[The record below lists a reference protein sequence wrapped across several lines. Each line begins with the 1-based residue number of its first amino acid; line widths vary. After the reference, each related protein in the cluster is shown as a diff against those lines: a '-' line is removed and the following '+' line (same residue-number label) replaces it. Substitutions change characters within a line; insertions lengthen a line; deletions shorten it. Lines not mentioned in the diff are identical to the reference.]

1 MTVRKFRI
9 GKLTFCAL
17 LITSVFLFF
26 DFSSLQAQDFPAK
39 PINLVNQYPPGGSSE
54 LLAHTFIHLSTKI
67 FGQPMILQTKPGGG
81 GAIGTEFVYQAKA
94 DGYTLLIG
102 HVNCNSVLPAAEGR
116 SRGPDD
122 LDAVCRLN
130 LDNNLYCVRADSPFK
145 TIKDMIDWA
154 KANPGKLTFGNFGT
168 WSLSDFE
175 WRWLEHKAG
184 IKTRNVPYT
193 GGGPVTIALLG
204 GHIQVGTLSSS
215 SAFPHMRAGKLR
227 ALAIAGSLR
236 KADIPDI
243 PTLKEEGYDTGLDGV
258 WKGIVAP
265 KGTPRPIIEKL
276 AAGFK
281 KITENKEAIDNL
293 AKLGSEFN
301 YLGPDEFAKYW
312 AENYRIY
319 KEMVKMFK

>member
-1 MTVRKFRI
+1 MPVRKFRI
-9 GKLTFCAL
+9 GKWTFCVL

-26 DFSSLQAQDFPAK
+26 DFSSLKAQDFPTK

-54 LLAHTFIHLSTKI
+54 LLAHTFLHLSTEI
-67 FGQPMILQTKPGGG
+67 FGQPMVLQTKPGGG
-81 GAIGTEFVYQAKA
+81 GAIGTEFVYQAKP

-102 HVNCNSVLPAAEGR
+102 HVNCNSVLVAAEGR
-116 SRGPDD
+116 SRGPGE
-122 LDAVCRLN
+122 LEAVCRLN
-130 LDNNLYCVRADSPFK
+130 LENNLYCVKADSPFK
-145 TIKDMIDWA
+145 TIKDMVDWA

-193 GGGPVTIALLG
+193 GGGPVTTALLG
-204 GHIQVGTLSSS
+204 GHIQVGMLSSS
-215 SAFPHMRAGKLR
+215 SAYPQMRAGKLR
-227 ALAIAGSLR
+227 ALAISGSLR
-236 KADIPDI
+236 KADMPNI

-258 WKGIVAP
+258 WKGILAP

-276 AAGFK
+276 ATGFK
-281 KITENKEAIDNL
+281 KMTENKQAIDNF
-293 AKLGSEFN
+293 AKLGNEFN

-312 AENYRIY
+312 SDNYKIY
-319 KEMVKMFK
+319 VEMVKMFK

>member
-1 MTVRKFRI
+1 MKVQKFRI
-9 GKLTFCAL
+9 GKLTLGAL

-26 DFSSLQAQDFPAK
+26 EFSSLQAQDFPTK

-54 LLAHTFIHLSTKI
+54 LLAHTFIHLSPEI

-81 GAIGTEFVYQAKA
+81 GAIGTEFVYQAKP

-102 HVNCNSVLPAAEGR
+102 HMNCNTILPVAEGR
-116 SRGPDD
+116 SRGLGE
-122 LDAVCRLN
+122 LDPVCRLS
-130 LDNNLYCVRADSPFK
+130 LGNNLFCVKADSPFK

-154 KANPGKLTFGNFGT
+154 KANPGQLTFGNFGT
-168 WSLSDFE
+168 WSSSDFE

-193 GGGPVTIALLG
+193 GGGPVTIAILG
-204 GHIQVGTLSSS
+204 GHIQVGLIGPG
-215 SAFPHMRAGKLR
+215 SALPHMRAGKLR

-236 KADIPDI
+236 LADLPNI
-243 PTLKEEGYDTGLDGV
+243 PTMKEEGYDTGLDGV
-258 WKGIVAP
+258 WKGILAP

-281 KITENKEAIDNL
+281 KMTENKEAIDNFK
-293 AKLGSEFN
+293 KLMEEFY

-312 AENYRIY
+312 SENFKIY
-319 KEMVKMFK
+319 QDMVKMFK

>member
-1 MTVRKFRI
+1 MKVQKFRI
-9 GKLTFCAL
+9 GRLTLGAL

-26 DFSSLQAQDFPAK
+26 EFSSLQAQDFPTK

-54 LLAHTFIHLSTKI
+54 LLAHTFIHLSPEI

-81 GAIGTEFVYQAKA
+81 GAIGTEFVYQAKP

-102 HVNCNSVLPAAEGR
+102 HMNCNTILPVAEGR
-116 SRGPDD
+116 SRGLGE
-122 LDAVCRLN
+122 LDPVCRLS
-130 LDNNLYCVRADSPFK
+130 LGNNLFCVKADSPFK

-154 KANPGKLTFGNFGT
+154 KANPGQLTFGNFGT
-168 WSLSDFE
+168 WSSSDFE

-193 GGGPVTIALLG
+193 GGGPVTIAILG
-204 GHIQVGTLSSS
+204 GHIQVGLIGPG
-215 SAFPHMRAGKLR
+215 SALPHMRAGKLR

-236 KADIPDI
+236 LADLPNI
-243 PTLKEEGYDTGLDGV
+243 PTMKEEGYDTGLDGV
-258 WKGIVAP
+258 WKGILAP

-281 KITENKEAIDNL
+281 KMTENKEAIDNFK
-293 AKLGSEFN
+293 KLMEEFY

-312 AENYRIY
+312 SENFKIY
-319 KEMVKMFK
+319 QDMVKMFK

>member
-1 MTVRKFRI
+1 MTVRNFRI
-9 GKLTFCAL
+9 GKLTLGAL
-17 LITSVFLFF
+17 LITSGFLFF
-26 DFSSLQAQDFPAK
+26 EFSSLQAQDFPTK

-54 LLAHTFIHLSTKI
+54 LLAHTFIHLSTEI

-81 GAIGTEFVYQAKA
+81 GAIGTEFVYQAKP

-102 HVNCNSVLPAAEGR
+102 HMNCNTILPVAEGR
-116 SRGPDD
+116 SRGLGE
-122 LDAVCRLN
+122 LDPVCRLS
-130 LDNNLYCVRADSPFK
+130 LGNNLFCVKADSPFK

-154 KANPGKLTFGNFGT
+154 KANPGQLTFGNFGT
-168 WSLSDFE
+168 WSSSDFE

-193 GGGPVTIALLG
+193 GGGPVTIAILG
-204 GHIQVGTLSSS
+204 GHIQVGLIGPG
-215 SAFPHMRAGKLR
+215 SALPHMRAGKLR

-236 KADIPDI
+236 LADLPNI
-243 PTLKEEGYDTGLDGV
+243 PTMKEEGYDTGLDGV
-258 WKGIVAP
+258 WKGILAP

-281 KITENKEAIDNL
+281 KMTENKEAIDNFK
-293 AKLGSEFN
+293 KLMEEFY

-312 AENYRIY
+312 SENFKIY
-319 KEMVKMFK
+319 QDMVKMFK